1 MVKVEVDDSQS
12 RKAIK
17 ALSTLRGIEVIS
29 VNTKHGKITVVG
41 VVNPVDVL
49 GRLRKK
55 LFPNAEIVAVEP
67 VMETNEITYEFLNH
81 ITNNFSEERIIG
93 RGGHGVVFKGVQ
105 DNGECIA
112 VKKLHLMRGRHD
124 EEFKIEFN
132 NLMRVQHQNTV
143 RLVGYC
149 HHIEQVPAEHNG
161 EHVSARVEERAL
173 CSEYLQGGS
182 LDTHLSSMIMFYLHY
197 HFCM

>member
-1 MVKVEVDDSQS
+1 MAARKKIVVKVEVDDSQS

-93 RGGHGVVFKGVQ
+93 RGGHGVVFKVLY
-105 DNGECIA
+105 D
-112 VKKLHLMRGRHD
+112 
-124 EEFKIEFN
+124 
-132 NLMRVQHQNTV
+132 
-143 RLVGYC
+143 Y
-149 HHIEQVPAEHNG
+149 
-161 EHVSARVEERAL
+161 
-173 CSEYLQGGS
+173 Y
-182 LDTHLSSMIMFYLHY
+182 
-197 HFCM
+197 

>member
-1 MVKVEVDDSQS
+1 MAARKKIVVKVEVDDSQS

-17 ALSTLRGIEVIS
+17 ALSTLRGTTTTSLLSSFVCESVSDVDNNVRASGIEVIS

-93 RGGHGVVFKGVQ
+93 RGGHGVVFKVLY
-105 DNGECIA
+105 D
-112 VKKLHLMRGRHD
+112 
-124 EEFKIEFN
+124 
-132 NLMRVQHQNTV
+132 
-143 RLVGYC
+143 Y
-149 HHIEQVPAEHNG
+149 
-161 EHVSARVEERAL
+161 
-173 CSEYLQGGS
+173 Y
-182 LDTHLSSMIMFYLHY
+182 
-197 HFCM
+197 